1 MTQVMRLAA
10 AAFVLLFIAG
20 TASAQD
26 KDWASGALIMGDPD
40 APVTMVEYASMTCP
54 HCAAFHTGVLKDI
67 KEKYIDTGKV
77 KLEFREFPFDALGL
91 RAAMLAR
98 CAGPNRVFGMLDVLF
113 KQQLVWSRSQNPMA
127 ELGRLGKLGGVSQSR
142 FDACMQNQELA
153 DVVLANRL
161 EGQEKMQVESTPTFF
176 INGDKVSGTQALEVY
191 EKAIEKHL
199 P

>member
-1 MTQVMRLAA
+1 MTQVMRLTAA
-10 AAFVLLFIAG
+10 ALLMLLFAG
-20 TASAQD
+20 TALAQD
-26 KDWASGALIMGDPD
+26 KEWASGTLVMGDPN

-113 KQQLVWSRSQNPMA
+113 KQQLVWARSQDPMA
-127 ELGRLGKLGGVSQSR
+127 ELSRLGRLGGVSQSR
-142 FDACMQNQELA
+142 FDACMQDQELA
-153 DVVLANRL
+153 DAVLANRL
-161 EGQEKMQVESTPTFF
+161 EGQEKMQVDSTPTFF
-176 INGDKVSGTQALEVY
+176 INGDKINGTQALEVY
-191 EKAIEKHL
+191 EEAIEKHL

>member
-1 MTQVMRLAA
+1 MTQVMRLTAA
-10 AAFVLLFIAG
+10 ALLMLLFAG

-26 KDWASGALIMGDPD
+26 KEWASGTLVMGDPN

-113 KQQLVWSRSQNPMA
+113 KQQLVWARSQDPMA
-127 ELGRLGKLGGVSQSR
+127 ELSRLGRLGGVSQSR
-142 FDACMQNQELA
+142 FDACMQDQELA
-153 DVVLANRL
+153 DAVLANRL
-161 EGQEKMQVESTPTFF
+161 EGQEKMQVDSTPTFF
-176 INGDKVSGTQALEVY
+176 INGDKINGTQALEVY
-191 EKAIEKHL
+191 EEAIEKHL